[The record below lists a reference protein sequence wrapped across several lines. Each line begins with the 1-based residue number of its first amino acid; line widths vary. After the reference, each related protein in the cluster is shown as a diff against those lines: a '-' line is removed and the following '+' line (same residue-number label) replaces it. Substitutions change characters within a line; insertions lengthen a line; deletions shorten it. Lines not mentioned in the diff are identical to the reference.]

1 MNGACLRVIRAKY
14 QTANA
19 GMNHRSRTHGAWF
32 NCNKQVTAA
41 QPVIA
46 KVPPGRT
53 QRDDFRVCR
62 RIVLGKITVPSL
74 ADYRSLIDDYCPHR
88 YLPNLQRSLRASQRF
103 FHEYF
108 GISNYY

>member
-1 MNGACLRVIRAKY
+1 M
-14 QTANA
+14 
-19 GMNHRSRTHGAWF
+19 
-32 NCNKQVTAA
+32 
-41 QPVIA
+41 IA

-88 YLPNLQRSLRASQRF
+88 YLPNLQRSLRASQRIIR
-103 FHEYF
+103 HVWETLH
-108 GISNYY
+108 SAVLPA